1 MPAVT
6 SLLALAALGVGV
18 GTAASA
24 KSQATKAR
32 RDARAE
38 PLPIPDAPIAMGTE
52 GEAAIT
58 TDNKLVKS
66 GRGGTIL
73 TGALVPKNIGKRILG

>member
-1 MPAVT
+1 MGVLTTALLVGA
-6 SLLALAALGVGV
+6 SLYG
-18 GTAASA
+18 AASA
-24 KSQATKAR
+24 KSSATKAR
-32 RDARAE
+32 RQARAE

-58 TDNKLVKS
+58 TEKKLVKS